1 MVFLLQVYLQGIV
14 VVYEISF
21 VQLTSRKLGT
31 VLKSGLYSNFCTIMN
46 NWQVSLLKQ

>member
-1 MVFLLQVYLQGIV
+1 MVFLSQVCLQGIV

-21 VQLTSRKLGT
+21 VLTSKKLGT

-46 NWQVSLLKQ
+46 NWQVSVLRQ